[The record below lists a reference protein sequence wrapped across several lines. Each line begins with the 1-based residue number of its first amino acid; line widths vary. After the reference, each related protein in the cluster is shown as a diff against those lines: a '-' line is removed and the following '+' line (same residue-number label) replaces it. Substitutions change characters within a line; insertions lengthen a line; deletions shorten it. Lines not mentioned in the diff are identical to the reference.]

1 MHPLIL
7 QRIFFEAP
15 KGGFTLPLPPP
26 TGPAHFVVRGL
37 GVPVTLAICFKTLE
51 ISTIFDIGVLPV
63 LSVLSVL
70 SILSVLHADNRAER
84 T

>member
-7 QRIFFEAP
+7 QTIFFEAP
-15 KGGFTLPLPPP
+15 KGGFTLPLPPH
-26 TGPAHFVVRGL
+26 TGPARSSVRGP
-37 GVPVTLAICFKTLE
+37 GVFVTLAICFKTNE
-51 ISTIFDIGVLPV
+51 ISTISDIGVLPV